1 MASDPSGVD
10 CAGWYRAG
18 ADSRTDCATLDA
30 RMSGHSCL
38 MRTAAIDPQVV
49 DDRYGRL
56 AASVIQRAILD
67 GQTPGAHQASA
78 LAFLADR
85 VSLGGWCAVA
95 AVDVDIV
102 RKRLID

>member
-1 MASDPSGVD
+1 
-10 CAGWYRAG
+10 
-18 ADSRTDCATLDA
+18 
-30 RMSGHSCL
+30 

-102 RKRLID
+102 RKRLIDKRGACGWRITTRPAGGRGL